1 MANGVTSSC
10 VLPSLSWTPCHVGTE
25 VPVCCSPRAEP
36 AQVTRASSSVP
47 SAQTPV
53 AHRRPLSLPAAP
65 CGPVG
70 LRQPGQISGRPPP
83 PPPPPRC
90 VTGVSWWAPMDPWG
104 FPDAPIPRICVAS
117 LSLPCC
123 PQILRVR
130 ERRASRGCGP
140 LQLLSHK
147 PALHVPPRRCSSF
160 ILRREAAGARECR
173 GHGGR
178 AAGEGAQEHTLGPG
192 MAGTVPKWGQVCVAA
207 GLRPPTRRGPG
218 LPATQAQRRES

>member
-1 MANGVTSSC
+1 M
-10 VLPSLSWTPCHVGTE
+10 LSWTPCHVGTE

-47 SAQTPV
+47 SAQMP
-53 AHRRPLSLPAAP
+53 AARRRPLSLPAAP

-70 LRQPGQISGRPPP
+70 LRQPGQLSGRPPAP
-83 PPPPPRC
+83 SRR
-90 VTGVSWWAPMDPWG
+90 VTGVSWWVPTDPWG
-104 FPDAPIPRICVAS
+104 FPDAPTPRICVAS
-117 LSLPCC
+117 LPSPCH

-147 PALHVPPRRCSSF
+147 PALHAPPRRCSSF
-160 ILRREAAGARECR
+160 ILRGEAAGAW
-173 GHGGR
+173 GGG
-178 AAGEGAQEHTLGPG
+178 AGDTG
-192 MAGTVPKWGQVCVAA
+192 A
-207 GLRPPTRRGPG
+207 GLQAREPRSTRLALAWRARCPSRDRCVWPRGLDPPTRRGPG